1 MYQPTSNHEPSL
13 SHSLPVTP
21 GTTAHTDTLA
31 RSAQANQPG
40 ARESLL
46 HQLYPMLAA
55 AVHKYPKVFPSR
67 EDALQEGRLIILEA
81 LYSYNPHLGVPFTA
95 YVRQKLHYHFIN
107 VSRIHQPLAILD
119 APSGASSTGGDDALD
134 TWLSTLPDDG
144 PTPEEQ
150 LINDELSRWLGDAI
164 MELSEDHQ
172 KLFVEH
178 YGLRKTLRQLAEETG
193 LHPVTLSR
201 HKAAMLTNL
210 RQQMKQ

>member
-1 MYQPTSNHEPSL
+1 MNPS
-13 SHSLPVTP
+13 
-21 GTTAHTDTLA
+21 TTAHTDALA

-46 HQLYPMLAA
+46 NQLYPMLAA

-95 YVRQKLHYHFIN
+95 YVRQKLHFHFIN

-119 APSGASSTGGDDALD
+119 APSGASSTSGDDALD

-144 PTPEEQ
+144 PSPEER

-164 MELSEDHQ
+164 MELSEEHQ

-178 YGLRKTLRQLAEETG
+178 YGCRKTLRQIAADTG

-201 HKAAMLTNL
+201 QKAAMLTNL
-210 RQQMKQ
+210 RQQLKQ

>member
-1 MYQPTSNHEPSL
+1 MYPVKPS
-13 SHSLPVTP
+13 
-21 GTTAHTDTLA
+21 TTAHTDALA

-40 ARESLL
+40 AQESLL

-95 YVRQKLHYHFIN
+95 YVRQKLHFHFIN

-119 APSGASSTGGDDALD
+119 APAGATSTGGEDTMD
-134 TWLSTLPDDG
+134 TWRNTLPDG
-144 PTPEEQ
+144 SPSPEEQ
-150 LINDELSRWLGDAI
+150 LINDELSRWMGDAI
-164 MELSEDHQ
+164 MELSEEHQ

-201 HKAAMLTNL
+201 QKAAMLTNL
-210 RQQMKQ
+210 RQQLKQ